1 MNFSFY
7 RILGFLF
14 ALLYLPSLNALNSQ
28 AYDRAKREVAET
40 LVVTKEPPPPPPAP
54 GAVTPPSKPTP
65 PVVAPKPAPPPAPIP
80 SNNGQQNRIPP
91 PPIPPSY
98 VPPSDNGQQE
108 RIPPP
113 PIPGA
118 PVVPPVVAKP
128 VPGKHTAPASPT
140 SPAPTSAPSR
150 EVLPAPEGPSQG
162 QQDQKRDAV
171 VKLAQRV
178 ADLFACVPSHKDT
191 LYSTQSWFVVDT
203 FMAWNNAAAESV
215 FGSGADASQIKE
227 TFETAAL
234 EQLKMRNPELLND
247 PNVVNYVKNAGLSAE
262 NIFKNA
268 TEKKQSLTSFSE
280 ASALVKSSSRINGKN
295 IFQNL
300 KPAYDA
306 HAPAL
311 KANTCA
317 GLGKS
322 FFGSP
327 KFAIPSTQASKSAV
341 KKEPVVHKISDRP
354 AALVKALAEQ
364 DAKDARDAAIEK
376 KYPVGESINTQLPPV
391 KFEDRNKAGYYSHVQ
406 SDLQFARP
414 HIVGNI
420 LKAADTLKGKGLA
433 MGVAVI
439 NQNGGTAKKATTFGY
454 NSHKEGTR
462 ATLMLM
468 DAKGNAATCDDP
480 SCYDKEKNFQ
490 MLAALVDADP
500 DNIQKIEVNDKEI
513 QERLVEHMMLN
524 HKYKRISAN
533 WIVRSNKEFKN
544 TINFEWRD

>member
-7 RILGFLF
+7 RILSFL
-14 ALLYLPSLNALNSQ
+14 LLLSYLNNLEAINSQ
-28 AYDRAKREVAET
+28 AYEAAKREVAET
-40 LVVTKEPPPPPPAP
+40 LEITKEPPAAPPPSTPPPPSIKAPPVKPTIPAPQPPPPPPAP
-54 GAVTPPSKPTP
+54 V
-65 PVVAPKPAPPPAPIP
+65 
-80 SNNGQQNRIPP
+80 NNGQQDRIPP
-91 PPIPPSY
+91 PPIPS
-98 VPPSDNGQQE
+98 S
-108 RIPPP
+108 
-113 PIPGA
+113 

-128 VPGKHTAPASPT
+128 APKTHTTPTPPT
-140 SPAPTSAPSR
+140 SPSTPAPSR

-162 QQDQKRDAV
+162 QQEQKRDAV

-191 LYSTQSWFVVDT
+191 QYSTQSWYVVDT

-215 FGSGADASQIKE
+215 FGSNADANQMKE
-227 TFETAAL
+227 IFEAAAL
-234 EQLKMRNPELLND
+234 EQLKLRNPNLVND
-247 PNVVNYVKNAGLSAE
+247 PNVLNYVKNAGLSAE

-268 TEKKQSLTSFSE
+268 IEKKQSLSSFAE
-280 ASALVKSSSRINGKN
+280 ASTLLKNSSRINGKN

-300 KPAYDA
+300 KPAYEA
-306 HAPAL
+306 QAPGLQAS
-311 KANTCA
+311 TCA

-322 FFGSP
+322 FFASP
-327 KFAIPSTQASKSAV
+327 KFGVPSTQASKSAV
-341 KKEPVVHKISDRP
+341 KKEPVIHKISERP
-354 AALVKALAEQ
+354 PGLEKALAEQ
-364 DAKDARDAAIEK
+364 KAKEARDAAIEK

-414 HIVGNI
+414 HVVGNI
-420 LKAADTLKGKGLA
+420 LKAADTLKSKGLA

-439 NQNGGTAKKATTFGY
+439 NQNGGTAKKATTFGH
-454 NSHKEGTR
+454 NSHKDGTR

-468 DAKGNAATCDDP
+468 DAKGNAATCDEP

-500 DNIQKIEVNDKEI
+500 DNIQKIEVNDKEL
-513 QERLVEHMMLN
+513 QERIVEYMMLN
-524 HKYKRISAN
+524 HNYKRISAN

-544 TINFEWRD
+544 TINFEWRN